1 MGVGI
6 KGRRPRGGTAYV
18 SYQHRRDKTKKVS
31 RYWKLNINKQKK
43 ALAVTRGLE
52 EKNKERGDEPL

>member
-18 SYQHRRDKTKKVS
+18 SYEHRRDKTKKVS

-43 ALAVTRGLE
+43 PSQLREGLK